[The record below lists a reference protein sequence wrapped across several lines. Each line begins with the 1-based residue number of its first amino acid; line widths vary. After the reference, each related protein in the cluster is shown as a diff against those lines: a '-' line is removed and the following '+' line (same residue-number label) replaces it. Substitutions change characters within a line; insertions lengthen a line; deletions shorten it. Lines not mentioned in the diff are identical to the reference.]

1 MRRFWLS
8 VLVSASAVLAQT
20 EKKPS
25 FEVVAIKPAS
35 PPMPQN
41 PRDAAGLFAFKVDG
55 AHVEIRGF
63 PPLTIIARA
72 FRVPTQRVVAPDFA
86 RSQYFEIRATLP
98 EGADPDQVPEMLQS
112 MLAERFKL
120 AYHREMREYT
130 LDVLSVGKGGM
141 KLPRLPDNTPP
152 SSKRTP
158 LGEGGTHIVQV
169 GTISSF
175 FPVMNSFGGLNLLDE
190 TGLPGIYSWVR
201 DEQRAE
207 PGMTYKD
214 VVQDAF
220 RNMISSAGL
229 KLETRKVPQDTIVVD
244 HLEKVPTEN

>member
-8 VLVSASAVLAQT
+8 VLVSTSAIFAQT

-25 FEVVAIKPAS
+25 FEVVAIKLVS
-35 PPMPQN
+35 RPMPQN
-41 PRDAAGLFAFKVDG
+41 PRDAASQFAFKVDG
-55 AHVEIRGF
+55 AQVEIRGF
-63 PPLTIIARA
+63 PPLSIIARA
-72 FRVPTQRVVAPDFA
+72 FRVPPQRVVAPDFA

-98 EGADPDQVPEMLQS
+98 EGANPDQVPEMLQS
-112 MLAERFKL
+112 MLNERFKL

-130 LDVLSVGKGGM
+130 FDVISVGKGG

-152 SSKRTP
+152 STKRTP
-158 LGEGGTHIVQV
+158 VGDGGTHIVQV

-201 DEQRAE
+201 DQQRTE
-207 PGMTYKD
+207 PGMTYQD
-214 VVQDAF
+214 VVQGSF
-220 RNMISSAGL
+220 RDMITSAGL
-229 KLETRKVPQDTIVVD
+229 KLDTRKVPQDTIVVD